1 MHDFG
6 LYIVMTAPE
15 LGYRAFTEI
24 CVQEEVGI
32 IQLRDKTMPNLDLI
46 ALARELTEITR
57 NSQTLFII
65 NDRVDQCILADAD
78 GVHLGPSDTTW
89 QHAREHLSEGKL
101 IGVSTHSVEAAEALI
116 NAVNNARTIKAPDY
130 MSFGPIFPT
139 VAKKIPDPP
148 VGTDQLRYVRSI
160 APIPVVAIGGIFPH
174 NMHQVCETGA
184 KNIAMI
190 RYFGDSSSSAELSA
204 KIRDF
209 KQQLKEQTQ

>member
-1 MHDFG
+1 MHNFG

-46 ALARELTEITR
+46 ALARELTEITK

-65 NDRVDQCILADAD
+65 NDRVDQCIVADAD
-78 GVHLGPSDTTW
+78 GVHLGPDDTPW
-89 QHAREHLSEGKL
+89 QQARALLPEGKL
-101 IGVSTHSVEAAEALI
+101 IGVSTHSIEAAEALI
-116 NAVNNARTIKAPDY
+116 STIKNPQSIKAPDY

-148 VGTDQLRYVRSI
+148 VGSEQLRYVLSI

-174 NMHQVCETGA
+174 NLQQVCHAGA
-184 KNIAMI
+184 KNIGMI
-190 RYFGDSSSSAELSA
+190 RHFGDSSSPAELSA
-204 KIRDF
+204 KIREF
-209 KQQLKEQTQ
+209 KQALKEQTP